1 MDQWVGLFER
11 QVLAQELQAGVIDR
25 MASLQARRDLRAE
38 GGSGSGSGAGDED
51 GEQNGKEEENKGKEK
66 ETQEE

>member
-1 MDQWVGLFER
+1 MDRWVGLFER
-11 QVLAQELQAGVIDR
+11 QVLAQELQAGAIDW

-51 GEQNGKEEENKGKEK
+51 GNEEEGRGKEK
-66 ETQEE
+66 GTKE